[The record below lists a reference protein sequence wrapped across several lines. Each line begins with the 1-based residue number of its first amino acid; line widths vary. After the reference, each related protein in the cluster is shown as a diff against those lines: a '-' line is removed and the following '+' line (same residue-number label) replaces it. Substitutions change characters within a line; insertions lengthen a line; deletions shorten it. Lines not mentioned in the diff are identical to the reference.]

1 MNKGDRPHYM
11 RGQWKAGV
19 FAPLGMQ
26 ESHALTGLSRANALA
41 LVPAAGTIGMGE
53 AVELLPL

>member
-1 MNKGDRPHYM
+1 M